1 MRVVALL
8 LMTVVLVAGCQTP
21 QPRDPDSPYYAPPT
35 GSRLILE
42 RPVEVPASNAAVH
55 IQAGKV
61 RHYNDLDRYEP
72 HCKFELR
79 TVAPEARTVAPDTFV
94 VERVERFSRSVRRTP
109 GEPVRV
115 AAAGGRAGIVVGRD
129 SEGGPFA
136 AIMTTRL
143 LLRSDRQPDVFRMEC
158 MHWDEFEFPDHLS
171 VNQMRT
177 TLKDLFTL
185 VLPQQR

>member
-21 QPRDPDSPYYAPPT
+21 QPRDPDSPYFAPPA
-35 GSRLILE
+35 GSRLTLE
-42 RPVEVPASNAAVH
+42 KPVEVPAGDAAVH
-55 IQAGKV
+55 IQAGRV
-61 RHYNDLDRYEP
+61 MHYNDLDRYEP

-79 TVAPEARTVAPDTFV
+79 TVAAEARTVRPDTFV

-109 GEPVRV
+109 EEPVRV
-115 AAAGGRAGIVVGRD
+115 AAAGRSGGLVIGRE

-136 AIMTTRL
+136 DIMTTRL
-143 LLRSDRQPDVFRMEC
+143 VLRSERQPDVFRMEC
-158 MHWDEFEFPDHLS
+158 MHWDQFEFSQHLS

-185 VLPQQR
+185 VLPQER